1 MFLRAT
7 LNLLKGLGDRQVLV
21 IGSSTA
27 SYRFNESFV
36 HNHCG
41 AIKIFD
47 LTDYNGSEFTI
58 PQIVKIDG
66 MKNE

>member
-1 MFLRAT
+1 MFLKANV
-7 LNLLKGLGDRQVLV
+7 NLSKGLGDRQVLI

-27 SYRFNESFV
+27 SYKFNESFV

-47 LTDYNGSEFTI
+47 LTDYSEPEFTI
-58 PQIVKIDG
+58 PQIIKIDG
-66 MKNE
+66 MKIE